1 MPGWTSAVSINPL
14 YLSLW
19 CWAAGPLLELSARLL
34 LDSLGANPQEE
45 ILRGLGRQTLVLLW
59 LVLLVP
65 VLQRTLWP
73 GVLTARRMLGLW
85 AFFYAGIHLLAYA
98 QFEHDLV
105 WPALAVDAFQR
116 PFVTVGLLAL
126 LLMLPLALT
135 SNRWSMLRLG
145 KDWKFLHR
153 LVWPVVGLALVHY
166 VLHKAG
172 KNDFLEPALAAL
184 ALVFILL
191 LRRVRLG
198 SNRRDARG
206 PV

>member
-85 AFFYAGIHLLAYA
+85 AFAYA
-98 QFEHDLV
+98 LLHFLVYTILELDL
-105 WPALAVDAFQR
+105 DARDLLQEIARR
-116 PFVTVGLLAL
+116 PFILVGLASL
-126 LLMLPLALT
+126 LSLLPLALT
-135 SNRWSMLRLG
+135 STDRMMRRLKKRWQQIHYLIY
-145 KDWKFLHR
+145 
-153 LVWPVVGLALVHY
+153 PATALAIWHFYWQV
-166 VLHKAG
+166 KA
-172 KNDFLEPALAAL
+172 DVLEPLIYLCAL
-184 ALVFILL
+184 ILL
-191 LRRVRLG
+191 LTWRIAHRQS
-198 SNRRDARG
+198 SNSH
-206 PV
+206 